1 MFEFLFCAVFF
12 FVWYWISL
20 HPGSWLGFVFTP
32 SDLGAAIRQLDER
45 KLQTK
50 KKLRTAGQKS
60 LVFWCALVGI
70 GTSAGVSDGN
80 YSFHDAAS
88 GFAGGLVTGLV
99 MAYAVLHWS
108 TRDGGWYGLD

>member
-1 MFEFLFCAVFF
+1 MFEFLFGAAFF

-32 SDLGAAIRQLDER
+32 SDLGAAIRQLGDR

-60 LVFWCALVGI
+60 LVFLCALVGI

-88 GFAGGLVTGLV
+88 GFFGGMVTGLV
-99 MAYAVLHWS
+99 IAYALLHWS